1 MAVLYQESY
10 IVSPAS
16 AHPSPRIFVMFL
28 YPRLLVLFALVAL
41 PAYAAPEK
49 YVIDPDHTYP
59 SFEMPHMG
67 ISVWRGKFTRSS
79 GEVTLDLAARSG
91 SVNIEIAS
99 GSIDFGHAGMDT
111 HAVTDDWLNASKY
124 PTMTYAGTLRFNGDT
139 PSGVDGSLTLRG
151 VTKPVKLTINT
162 FKCIDHP
169 YYNKPVCGADA
180 SGEFDRAD
188 FGMTQYADNG
198 MGRIRLQ
205 IQVEAFKDKL
215 PAPPE
220 ATKKD

>member
-1 MAVLYQESY
+1 MMSLHSC
-10 IVSPAS
+10 
-16 AHPSPRIFVMFL
+16 
-28 YPRLLVLFALVAL
+28 LFAPLAMVAVVAA

-67 ISVWRGKFTRSS
+67 ISVWRGKFTRST

-91 SVNIEIAS
+91 SVKVEIAS
-99 GSIDFGHAGMDT
+99 GSIDFGHPGMDT
-111 HAVTDDWLNASKY
+111 HAITADWLNTSKH
-124 PTMTYAGTLRFNGDT
+124 PTITYAGTLRFNGDT
-139 PSGVDGSLTLRG
+139 PSGIDGSLTLRG
-151 VTKPVKLTINT
+151 VTKPVKLTINSFT
-162 FKCIDHP
+162 CIDHP
-169 YYNKPVCGADA
+169 YYKKPVCGADA

-198 MGRIRLQ
+198 QGRMRLQ
-205 IQVEAFKDKL
+205 IQVEAFKDEL

-220 ATKKD
+220 AAKKD

>member
-1 MAVLYQESY
+1 MSL
-10 IVSPAS
+10 
-16 AHPSPRIFVMFL
+16 H
-28 YPRLLVLFALVAL
+28 PRLFAPFSMVAAVIAL

-67 ISVWRGKFTRSS
+67 ISVWRGKFTRST
-79 GEVTLDLAARSG
+79 GEVTLDLAAHRG
-91 SVNIEIAS
+91 SVKIEIAS
-99 GSIDFGHAGMDT
+99 GSIDFGHPGMET
-111 HAVTDDWLNASKY
+111 HAITEDWLNTKKY
-124 PTMTYAGTLRFNGDT
+124 PTMTYAGTLRFDGDT
-139 PSGVDGSLTLRG
+139 PSGIDGMLTLRG

-162 FKCIDHP
+162 FTCIDHP
-169 YYNKPVCGADA
+169 YYKKPVCGADA

-188 FGMTQYADNG
+188 FGMTQYTDNG
-198 MGRIRLQ
+198 MGRMRLQ

-220 ATKKD
+220 AAKKD